1 MPVTDGL
8 KCNLD
13 ISYHKLAIYITN
25 RLS

>member
-13 ISYHKLAIYITN
+13 ISYEKKFFLLHH
-25 RLS
+25 